1 MRVCFSVSFCVGV
14 FVGGK
19 RGVAVLH
26 TVDEG
31 LRYV

>member
-19 RGVAVLH
+19 RGVLLFH
-26 TVDEG
+26 MVDEG
-31 LRYV
+31 LRDV